1 MVRHRWRS
9 RPRRWRAARTC
20 GGRLWGQAGGTSEL
34 QAWLDKFKVAC
45 PIANFFL
52 MLAHELRFEGGRKKI
67 ARLVQ
72 NFPKGKN
79 WILNHLRAAAM
90 HTKTALHAVLIAGRT
105 AARHPVVRCRP
116 LSAFAVMARAGRHGP
131 AHALGTL
138 LRLLAG
144 LLASASAFRLTSLA
158 PGAGACRLLR

>member
-20 GGRLWGQAGGTSEL
+20 GGRLGAGTSEL
-34 QAWLDKFKVAC
+34 DVANC
-45 PIANFFL
+45 WHQFARCQFCFL

-144 LLASASAFRLTSLA
+144 LVASASAFRLTSHA
-158 PGAGACRLLR
+158 PGAGACRLPR